1 MKKTFYIT
9 VLAVF
14 GVNLCTA
21 QLFSSGNNVIAGTN
35 VGIGINA
42 PTARLDVANEL
53 RVSTNPANGR
63 FYRITSGGRQEIYAV
78 NDLLTHSG
86 QNHIIVLNNNNGTP
100 NGLAG
105 SFSVTNGLSTNPI
118 LFRVDGT
125 TGNVGIGTTGASVY
139 PLQVRRTANP
149 VIQVENG
156 TNNALQLAVSSCN
169 GCYNSFAVSGDAVI
183 RSVSS
188 GAALGNLILS
198 IPESGPSTGRAIK
211 FATEDAVVM
220 EVTGDEVVK
229 IGNVTTPS
237 LGSYKLYVEQGI
249 LTEKLK
255 VAVKTSASWSDYV
268 FEPGYK
274 LRPLSEVEAFVKN
287 NKHLPGV
294 PSASAM
300 VANGL
305 DVATMD
311 AKLLEK
317 IEELT
322 LYMIE
327 IKKENELLKKQIQ
340 SLLK

>member
-1 MKKTFYIT
+1 MKKTIYFT
-9 VLAVF
+9 ALAVISTQ
-14 GVNLCTA
+14 LCSA

-42 PTARLDVANEL
+42 PTARLDVANEA

-63 FYRITSGGRQEIYAV
+63 FYRIISGSSQSIFAT
-78 NDLLTHSG
+78 NDLITHTG
-86 QNHIIVLNNNNGTP
+86 QNHQLVLNNNNGV
-100 NGLAG
+100 A
-105 SFSVTNGLSTNPI
+105 NGLSGSLLISNGLSSNPI

-125 TGNVGIGTTGASVY
+125 TGNVGIGTTGAATQA
-139 PLQVRRTANP
+139 LQVRRASNP
-149 VIQVENG
+149 AIQVENG
-156 TNNALQLAVSSCN
+156 ANNSLQVAVSSCT
-169 GCYNSFAVSGDAVI
+169 GCYNGFAISGDGVIRTVSG
-183 RSVSS
+183 
-188 GAALGNLILS
+188 GAQGNLILAL
-198 IPESGPSTGRAIK
+198 PESGPSTGRAIK

-237 LGSYKLYVEQGI
+237 IGSYKLYVEQGI

-274 LRPLSEVEAFVKN
+274 LKSLSEVEAFVKA

-327 IKKENELLKKQIQ
+327 IKKENEQLKKQIQ